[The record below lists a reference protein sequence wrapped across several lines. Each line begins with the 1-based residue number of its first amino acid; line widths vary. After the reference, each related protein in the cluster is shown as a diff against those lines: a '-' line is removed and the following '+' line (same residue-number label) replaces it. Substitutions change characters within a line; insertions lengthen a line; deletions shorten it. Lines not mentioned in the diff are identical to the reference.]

1 MKTTKRGVIPNWFVN
16 FSIWFFLIVMVVLT
30 GFLSSEFLTVTNI
43 MNILREA
50 VIVSLIALGM
60 SFVIISGCFDLSSGA
75 VLGLCAIVAV
85 RMDPLTSSGLA
96 LSILAPVIVGAGFGC
111 LTGLL
116 VGYLKMN
123 AFITTLGVQYVIYGI
138 TLLYTGGNHVYL
150 RATSGFFYNL
160 GNGYLGFVP
169 VSVAGLL
176 VVLVLAQW
184 TLSRTNFG
192 QYVKMI
198 GANENAARLSGIKVE
213 KIRTI
218 CFTILGVCA
227 GLGGIILASWI
238 RRLEPGFGLRYSF
251 EGITAVV
258 LGGTSL
264 LGGRGN
270 IVNSFVGALIMIM
283 IVNVM
288 ILLNISYN
296 YQLVMKGLILI
307 AAVTIEV
314 LARRR
319 NG

>member
-1 MKTTKRGVIPNWFVN
+1 
-16 FSIWFFLIVMVVLT
+16 
-30 GFLSSEFLTVTNI
+30 
-43 MNILREA
+43 
-50 VIVSLIALGM
+50 
-60 SFVIISGCFDLSSGA
+60 
-75 VLGLCAIVAV
+75 
-85 RMDPLTSSGLA
+85 
-96 LSILAPVIVGAGFGC
+96 
-111 LTGLL
+111 
-116 VGYLKMN
+116 MN
-123 AFITTLGVQYVIYGI
+123 AFITTLGIQYVIYGI

-176 VVLVLAQW
+176 VLLILAQW

-192 QYVKMI
+192 QYVKMS

-213 KIRTI
+213 KIRVV
-218 CFTILGVCA
+218 CFTILGICA

-307 AAVTIEV
+307 VAVTIEV